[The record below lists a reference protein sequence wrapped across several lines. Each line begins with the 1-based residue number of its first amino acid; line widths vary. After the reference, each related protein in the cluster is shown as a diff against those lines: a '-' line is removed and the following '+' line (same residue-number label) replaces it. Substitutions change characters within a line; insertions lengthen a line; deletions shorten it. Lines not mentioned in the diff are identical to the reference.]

1 MPRDVSGTGRKL
13 FFAFALLV
21 LAFGAASYA
30 ALRGLT
36 EIHAALHQ
44 VKRQETGV
52 RTALSLSS
60 AVRDLYAHQA
70 HSIILGNESHLP
82 LYEAANRRVLALLA
96 EVQPQISGEA
106 ARTHLDVM
114 RRASG
119 ELDLLFREAIV
130 PALRRGDR
138 STVLREH
145 GRALELVSLIQHH
158 ADGLAEEHERTIG
171 SFEEHAGA
179 VQHASILWTLVLF
192 SAAALFALAFG
203 VYIGRSV
210 ALPVARL
217 EAGAARLAAGDLST
231 RIEEG
236 RQDEF
241 GRLASQFNR
250 MTAALQENQERL
262 VQSERLASIG
272 RLAAGVAH
280 EINNPLGVI
289 LGYVRLLQHKAE
301 GPLADDL
308 RIIEEETLRCRD
320 IVEGLLDLSRPQQTA
335 GESVDLREMAE
346 EIFSRLR
353 ESAQASGPTLT
364 LEGEGH
370 AIGNPRRLRQILTNL
385 VKNAVEAAGATGHVS
400 VAIHPVNQELAL
412 AVRDSGPGLPPEAR
426 ERLFEPFFT
435 TKPHG
440 TGLGLAVSQAIAQ
453 AHGGRIQAR
462 THPEGGAE
470 FTLFLRRST

>member
-1 MPRDVSGTGRKL
+1 MSGTGRKL
-13 FFAFALLV
+13 LVAFALLV

-36 EIHAALHQ
+36 EIHQALHQ

-52 RTALSLSS
+52 RTALALSS

-82 LYEAANRRVLALLA
+82 LYEEAHRRVLALLG
-96 EVQPQISGEA
+96 EVQEQTAGEK

-119 ELDLLFREAIV
+119 ELDLLFREAIL
-130 PALRRGDR
+130 PALLGGDR
-138 STVLREH
+138 ATVLREH
-145 GRALELVSLIQHH
+145 GRALELVNLIQHH
-158 ADGLAEEHERTIG
+158 ADALAEEYERTIG
-171 SFEEHAGA
+171 GFEEHAGA

-192 SAAALFALAFG
+192 IAAALFALAFG

-217 EAGAARLAAGDLST
+217 EAGASRLAAGDLST
-231 RIEEG
+231 RIEVDRE
-236 RQDEF
+236 DEF
-241 GRLASQFNR
+241 GRLARQFNR
-250 MTAALQENQERL
+250 MTEALQEHQQRL

-289 LGYVRLLQHKAE
+289 LGYVRLLQRKAE
-301 GPLADDL
+301 GALAEDL
-308 RIIEEETLRCRD
+308 RIIEEETLRSRD
-320 IVEGLLDLSRPQQTA
+320 IVEGLLDLSRPQQVS
-335 GESVDLREMAE
+335 GESVDLRQMAE

-353 ESAQASGPTLT
+353 ESAQASGPALL
-364 LEGEGH
+364 LEGQGH
-370 AIGNPRRLRQILTNL
+370 VAGNPRRLHQVLTNL
-385 VKNAVEAAGATGHVS
+385 VKNAVEAAGARGRVI
-400 VAIHPVNQELAL
+400 VAIHALDQALAL
-412 AVRDSGPGLPPEAR
+412 TVRDSGPGLPPEAR

-453 AHGGRIQAR
+453 AHGGSIQAR

-470 FTLFLRRST
+470 FTLLLPRST